1 LEYPQVDDQVIEVV
15 EATLAPFI
23 NGEKPQLSPRPA
35 ASFIKNGL
43 QLRGLCIVDRT
54 NSAARGNHWRMIEI
68 EIMRNFIG
76 LLSSSLAAQQR
87 QPRQQKG
94 FGSACT
100 QWRKAAQSGGKS
112 A

>member
-1 LEYPQVDDQVIEVV
+1 LEYPQVDDQVIEAVG
-15 EATLAPFI
+15 ATLAPFI
-23 NGEKPQLSPRPA
+23 NREKPQLSPRPA

-43 QLRGLCIVDRT
+43 HFRGLCIVRRT
-54 NSAARGNHWRMIEI
+54 NGAARFNHWRMTEI
-68 EIMRNFIG
+68 EIMPNFIG

-87 QPRQQKG
+87 QPCQQKG
-94 FGSACT
+94 FDSACT